1 MGTGVEI
8 MEKIKETKIR
18 INEADLNRLKCL
30 TGATTMNGAVDIAI
44 QYTLDSYRKDIDF
57 DLLNFVERV
66 VKERMQQYTQELF
79 TRIDAVQQE
88 FEQLYIIEA
97 EVTEAINDLVFAI
110 QQKQR
115 PQK

>member
-1 MGTGVEI
+1 MGTGGES
-8 MEKIKETKIR
+8 MAKIKETKIR
-18 INEADLNRLKCL
+18 IDEADLNQLKNL
-30 TGATTMNGAVDIAI
+30 TGATTMNGAVDTAI

-57 DLLNFVERV
+57 DLLNFVEQV

-79 TRIDAVQQE
+79 TRIDAVQRE

-97 EVTEAINDLVFAI
+97 EVTEAINDLVFTI

-115 PQK
+115 PKK